1 MANEPNAKH
10 HADSAES
17 IFPLPLSP
25 LEKFFFWDDR
35 PELPCTFFIEMRFA
49 SSLDVAVLEKCIA
62 RVVDRNP
69 LLRANVTGDDRHLTW
84 TLNDK
89 PFALWDLADVPPI
102 VNGVV
107 RPIDLRTDVGCRFW
121 CETTQVCSRVLV
133 QLHHCVCDAIAFRT
147 VVIDILHLYKLATG
161 NELLSSQDRSLLYDR
176 LNHSLLRERYNFEH
190 LGKPKRETTTWQRI
204 KNAWYFHFQ
213 PPVPLAKL
221 PSNEPT
227 CGAHEETQNPLCNM
241 LMEREFSQR
250 VLNACQSKAYG
261 VNELAIALL
270 FRTCYQW
277 NRLHG
282 DKRRNGRLRILMP
295 CDLRGRAD
303 LRMPA
308 TNRLSLSFLG
318 RDYSQCEDLKGL
330 IDSVLAELKD
340 AKETHLYL
348 DLLKGLEL
356 GCRWP
361 RLMKWALA
369 RSDSMATAVI
379 TYTGDVSRGLN
390 KLFPEVNELRSVGS
404 ASLFA
409 IAGAPPVRRNTNISL
424 AICINWGRICI
435 SASWN
440 RSVFTG
446 QDCSEF
452 LELYKSGWQQW
463 CEAEESLRG
472 VYAEPETV

>member
-1 MANEPNAKH
+1 MGNESKENP
-10 HADSAES
+10 DVESAAS
-17 IFPLPLSP
+17 IFPLPLTP

-35 PELPCTFFIEMRFA
+35 PEQPCTFFIDLRFE
-49 SSLDVAVLEKCIA
+49 SSMDITVLEECIA
-62 RVVDRNP
+62 RVVHRNP
-69 LLRANVTGDDRHLTW
+69 LLRANVIGDDRSLSW
-84 TLNDK
+84 TSSDK
-89 PFALWDLADVPPI
+89 PFALLDFAEEPPV
-102 VNGVV
+102 VNGMV
-107 RPIDLRTDVGCRFW
+107 RPIDLRTEVGCRFW
-121 CETTQVCSRVLV
+121 CQTTEVCSRVLV
-133 QLHHCVCDAIAFRT
+133 QLHHCACDAIAYRA

-161 NELLSSQDRSLLYDR
+161 NELEGSQDRSLLYDR
-176 LNHSLLRERYNFEH
+176 FKYSRLRDRYNFEH

-221 PSNEPT
+221 RSNEPPR
-227 CGAHEETQNPLCNM
+227 APQEESQNPLCTL

-250 VLNACQSKAYG
+250 ILNLCQSKAYG

-270 FRTCYQW
+270 FRTCYEW

-318 RDYSQCEDLKGL
+318 RDYSQCGNLNEL

-340 AKETHLYL
+340 AKVTHLYL

-361 RLMKWALA
+361 RWMKWALS

-379 TYTGDVSRGLN
+379 TYTGDVSRGMN

-404 ASLFA
+404 ASLFS
-409 IAGAPPVRRNTNISL
+409 IAGAPPTRRNTNISL

-440 RSVFTG
+440 RSVFTE
-446 QDCSEF
+446 QDCSAF

-472 VYAEPETV
+472 VYAEPGTV